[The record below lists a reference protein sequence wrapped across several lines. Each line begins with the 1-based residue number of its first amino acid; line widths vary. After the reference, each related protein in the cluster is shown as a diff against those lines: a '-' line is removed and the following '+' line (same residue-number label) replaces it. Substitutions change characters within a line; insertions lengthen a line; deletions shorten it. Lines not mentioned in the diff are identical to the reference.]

1 MGAARRAA
9 GPALHVQVLPAAR
22 LRRASLRRDRDEP
35 RPAHRLHRA
44 GLVRPRRVLRPGR
57 LRERRT
63 PGARGRL
70 AVAVPPLR
78 RPRRRPLR
86 AGGQL
91 LLHSAPRDL
100 LRVAHAD
107 LRRGRVP
114 VLPLHADLRRLGRDP
129 GGPAPAPGRE
139 LRDRHADAELL
150 PRPRL
155 PGARVPRV
163 PRARHLALRQGAR
176 RDPGERGSRALSR
189 LQRPALQDGRVHD
202 LGAPH
207 RSGRRAL
214 SRALGLRD
222 ARPHALDGVG
232 RVHHHGH
239 DRRGRGARP
248 PPPRRAAMARD
259 GVVLEVDG
267 VSKSFGA
274 LAALSNVSLVV
285 QAGQIFSVIGPNGA
299 GKSTLFNVVSGLHV
313 PSTGRVRL
321 RDREIAGL
329 APETINRLGVAKTFQ
344 ITNIFPEISVFETV
358 RVAAQS
364 RVRESGRLPSL
375 WRLPD
380 VEAAAADLLRAF
392 GLAAK
397 RDEMAEHLSHGEQRY
412 LEICLALATE
422 PTLLLL
428 DEPTAGMTPG
438 ETKEAMALIRQ
449 IASARGLTVLLIEH
463 DMSVVMG
470 ISDRIA
476 VLHFGE
482 KIAEG
487 APEEIRNDPK
497 VVEAYLGPPED

>member
-1 MGAARRAA
+1 M
-9 GPALHVQVLPAAR
+9 
-22 LRRASLRRDRDEP
+22 
-35 RPAHRLHRA
+35 AHN
-44 GLVRPRRVLRPGR
+44 
-57 LRERRT
+57 
-63 PGARGRL
+63 
-70 AVAVPPLR
+70 
-78 RPRRRPLR
+78 
-86 AGGQL
+86 
-91 LLHSAPRDL
+91 
-100 LRVAHAD
+100 
-107 LRRGRVP
+107 
-114 VLPLHADLRRLGRDP
+114 
-129 GGPAPAPGRE
+129 
-139 LRDRHADAELL
+139 
-150 PRPRL
+150 
-155 PGARVPRV
+155 
-163 PRARHLALRQGAR
+163 
-176 RDPGERGSRALSR
+176 
-189 LQRPALQDGRVHD
+189 
-202 LGAPH
+202 
-207 RSGRRAL
+207 
-214 SRALGLRD
+214 
-222 ARPHALDGVG
+222 
-232 RVHHHGH
+232 
-239 DRRGRGARP
+239 
-248 PPPRRAAMARD
+248 

-313 PSTGRVRL
+313 PTTGRVRF
-321 RDREIAGL
+321 RGREIAGL

-344 ITNIFPEISVFETV
+344 ITNIFPEISVFENV

-392 GLAAK
+392 GLAVK
-397 RDEMAEHLSHGEQRY
+397 RDEMAENLSHGEQRY

-438 ETKEAMALIRQ
+438 ETKEATALIRQ